1 MSTVAKRYASALMD
15 VARESG
21 SLDPVGKDLQDL
33 EALLSSSDEFK
44 TFVAHQLL
52 TPEEQQACMDK
63 IFGKAAFPLTQ
74 NLFKLLI
81 ARERLNLLPELVRIG
96 LELWQEENGILPVSV
111 LSAAPLAAAQEKAL
125 IEKLSQ
131 RTGKQIVLNS
141 SVDES
146 LIGGFRL
153 HIGDQV
159 EDHSLAAKL
168 ETFKRNVIN
177 A

>member
-21 SLDPVGKDLQDL
+21 SLDPVGQDL
-33 EALLSSSDEFK
+33 HKLESLLAASEEFK
-44 TFVAHQLL
+44 TFVAHPLL
-52 TPEEQQACMDK
+52 SPEEQQACIDK
-63 IFGKAAFPLTQ
+63 IFGNAAFPLTQ

-81 ARERLNLLPELVRIG
+81 ARERLSLLPDIVRIG
-96 LELWQEENGILPVSV
+96 LELWQNEKGILPVSV
-111 LSAAPLAAAQEKAL
+111 LSAAPLAADQEKAL
-125 IEKLSQ
+125 VQKLSE
-131 RTGKQIVLNS
+131 RTGKQIELNS

-153 HIGDQV
+153 LIGDQV